1 MPALG
6 SRLMR
11 EHITKTL
18 GDVHWSDLRAHLARD
33 AVIIV
38 DDALDLVDVG
48 VALASNDVS
57 TVDAWIRA
65 GKLQKP
71 TAEDL
76 TRWSLD
82 ANVRFPA
89 AVVQPF
95 VLIRRPP
102 AKALS

>member
-1 MPALG
+1 
-6 SRLMR
+6 MR
-11 EHITKTL
+11 ERIAETL

-38 DDALDLVDVG
+38 DDALDLLDVG
-48 VALASNDVS
+48 VALAKNDVPS
-57 TVDAWIRA
+57 VDAWIRA

-71 TAEDL
+71 TAEEL

-82 ANVRFPA
+82 ASTRFLA
-89 AVVQPF
+89 AIVQPF

>member
-1 MPALG
+1 
-6 SRLMR
+6 MR
-11 EHITKTL
+11 ERIAETL

-38 DDALDLVDVG
+38 DDALDLLDVG
-48 VALASNDVS
+48 VALAKNDVAS
-57 TVDAWIRA
+57 VDAWIRA

-71 TAEDL
+71 TTEDL

-82 ANVRFPA
+82 TSARFLSA
-89 AVVQPF
+89 IVQPF